1 MTRKKLDRG
10 RPWLLGKNDTP
21 PPMRVPWQMWSQ
33 SSNPHQQGLIAFEF
47 TEEGLAV
54 GWYPEGFLEKSIIP
68 WDELAWMSG
77 QVNPDL
83 KIEAQYLKEQA
94 ETDGYKL
101 GKQRAVEEIRLK
113 IMKLRTMSDETGNPF
128 LVKYAEALKA
138 VMDEVEATLN
148 Q

>member
-1 MTRKKLDRG
+1 
-10 RPWLLGKNDTP
+10 
-21 PPMRVPWQMWSQ
+21 
-33 SSNPHQQGLIAFEF
+33 
-47 TEEGLAV
+47 
-54 GWYPEGFLEKSIIP
+54 
-68 WDELAWMSG
+68 MSG